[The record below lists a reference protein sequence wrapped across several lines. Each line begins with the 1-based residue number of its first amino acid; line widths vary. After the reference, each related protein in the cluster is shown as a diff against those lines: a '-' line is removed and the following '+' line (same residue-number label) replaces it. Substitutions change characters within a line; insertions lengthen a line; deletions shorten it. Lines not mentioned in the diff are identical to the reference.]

1 MLWRDLGL
9 CTRVRLGLAPRRSL
23 WYPCIVR
30 LGVLAYHFV
39 GACRPDTAAREL
51 ATSHVDVA
59 NERAQRSHLVVLQ
72 SDGFRLQL
80 QRPTQ
85 RVDGGVVRC
94 DCPVADAALKIR
106 HEKVSLSR
114 WSVAPCVRLRVRLKR
129 SNCGSLR
136 VESAAEASDRLA
148 LRVDCPMENA
158 DLYQQVFTLREIA
171 RAVSPS
177 GPSGGVATMSP
188 QTARTRSHSTDCA
201 ADTTT
206 RAVPRAVTSGRA
218 PRPPL
223 LPQPLKDAHLSAPPS
238 NRRGRRR
245 PHAFEPAPDDF
256 QAHLESERR
265 VPTRCGESLRCCPLW
280 TSWRRGSR

>member
-148 LRVDCPMENA
+148 LRVDCPMWRWTHS
-158 DLYQQVFTLREIA
+158 LQSKPSYPTCHLRQSA
-171 RAVSPS
+171 FSS
-177 GPSGGVATMSP
+177 
-188 QTARTRSHSTDCA
+188 
-201 ADTTT
+201 
-206 RAVPRAVTSGRA
+206 
-218 PRPPL
+218 
-223 LPQPLKDAHLSAPPS
+223 LSI
-238 NRRGRRR
+238 
-245 PHAFEPAPDDF
+245 
-256 QAHLESERR
+256 
-265 VPTRCGESLRCCPLW
+265 SL
-280 TSWRRGSR
+280 

>member
-1 MLWRDLGL
+1 ML
-9 CTRVRLGLAPRRSL
+9 
-23 WYPCIVR
+23 
-30 LGVLAYHFV
+30 
-39 GACRPDTAAREL
+39 
-51 ATSHVDVA
+51 
-59 NERAQRSHLVVLQ
+59 
-72 SDGFRLQL
+72 
-80 QRPTQ
+80 
-85 RVDGGVVRC
+85 
-94 DCPVADAALKIR
+94 
-106 HEKVSLSR
+106 
-114 WSVAPCVRLRVRLKR
+114 VAPCISFGVRFER
-129 SNCGSLR
+129 SNRGPLR

-188 QTARTRSHSTDCA
+188 QPARTRSHSTDCA

-223 LPQPLKDAHLSAPPS
+223 LPQPLKDAHLQHRPRTGAAAAAPTLS
-238 NRRGRRR
+238 N
-245 PHAFEPAPDDF
+245 PLQADF
-256 QAHLESERR
+256 QDHLESERR